1 MIRTPPP
8 QSFTF
13 AYRLPGFTE
22 NYRWLARHH
31 ISTYIKQVLG
41 GSVDVCIVMPSQDE
55 FVGLCYRLDLLG
67 CHTDR
72 LYLLIN
78 FDAMFKTLPKPPP
91 EPPLLPP
98 LPPPICDFK

>member
-1 MIRTPPP
+1 MV
-8 QSFTF
+8 S
-13 AYRLPGFTE
+13 AASYLHLHKAGS
-22 NYRWLARHH
+22 WW
-31 ISTYIKQVLG
+31 VG
-41 GSVDVCIVMPSQDE
+41 GCIVMPSQDE
-55 FVGLCYRLDLLG
+55 FIGLCYRLDLLG
-67 CHTDR
+67 CCASR